1 MILKLKINVEDKL
14 EAYDIVSRL
23 SFKHEIVEAEFGVV
37 KEVFDQ
43 ENKPAY
49 FMKDRQKNIAKFKDY
64 EFRQ

>member
-23 SFKHEIVEAEFGVV
+23 SFKHEVVEAEFGKD
-37 KEVFDQ
+37 KETFDN

-49 FMKDRQKNIAKFKDY
+49 FMRDKQKNIAKFKNY
-64 EFRQ
+64 EFRK